1 MKDKIDIEKLFSD
14 KLASHESVVS
24 DQVWSGIQSQIGVG
38 ASSTA
43 IAAKGISV
51 ATKWFI
57 GIASVVAVSTT
68 VLVLNY
74 SETSTEPVAPKQNSL
89 DSTVMITDNKLLTT
103 EKSQETAEIEAPK
116 SSDVIIS
123 VEKPSLPIK
132 SYPATSVIELN
143 SKGANASET
152 LILKQATPSAP
163 KTLPVYIDENKSME
177 ENRQVVSRVELLQLP
192 VRSKTNGSVEAW
204 NNTNI
209 FSPNNDGVNDF
220 FFLDCKDLKE
230 FSITI
235 VNEKNAVVFVSNDPN
250 FKWDGIDYKSSEMVP
265 EGNYGYIVF
274 AVDVNNNPI
283 KLFNSLTVSK

>member
-1 MKDKIDIEKLFSD
+1 MFSD
-14 KLASHESVVS
+14 KLANHESVVS

-74 SETSTEPVAPKQNSL
+74 SETKTDPATPKQENI
-89 DSTVMITDNKLLTT
+89 DSTDIIADNKVVTLETK
-103 EKSQETAEIEAPK
+103 EVSSQNEAPT
-116 SSDVIIS
+116 SSDVVIS
-123 VEKPSLPIK
+123 IGKPVLPATTTQEKPNLDAVYKVSNNP
-132 SYPATSVIELN
+132 
-143 SKGANASET
+143 ET
-152 LILKQATPSAP
+152 LIVKQAVPSP
-163 KTLPVYIDENKSME
+163 SVNLPVYNDENRE
-177 ENRQVVSRVELLQLP
+177 RQEKIQKVTKECSIALP
-192 VRSKTNGSVEAW
+192 VRPKVTGSVEAW
-204 NNTNI
+204 KNTNI
-209 FSPNNDGVNDF
+209 FSPNNDGVNDL

-235 VNEKNAVVFVSNDPN
+235 VNEKNAVVFVSDDPN
-250 FKWDGIDYKSSEMVP
+250 FKWDGIDSKTGEIVP

>member
-1 MKDKIDIEKLFSD
+1 MFSD

-89 DSTVMITDNKLLTT
+89 DSTVMITDNKVVTN
-103 EKSQETAEIEAPK
+103 EKNESVTKYEVPT
-116 SSDVIIS
+116 SSDVLTS
-123 VEKPSLPIK
+123 NEKTVLPK
-132 SYPATSVIELN
+132 TETKDKFNIEAGSN
-143 SKGANASET
+143 VSKTPET
-152 LILKQATPSAP
+152 LIVKQAVAP
-163 KTLPVYIDENKSME
+163 KPPDLSPTIINKNNPTCEYPFLTREDISKLPVQSEVK
-177 ENRQVVSRVELLQLP
+177 
-192 VRSKTNGSVEAW
+192 GSVEAW
-204 NNTNI
+204 KKTNI